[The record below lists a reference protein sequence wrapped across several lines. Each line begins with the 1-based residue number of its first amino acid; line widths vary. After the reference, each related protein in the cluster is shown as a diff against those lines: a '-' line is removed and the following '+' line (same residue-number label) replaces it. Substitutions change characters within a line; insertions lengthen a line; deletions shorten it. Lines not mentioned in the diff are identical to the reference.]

1 MGRGLVEDLGASGQ
15 PAKPPRARGAMN
27 FFAWDPAPG
36 GWHQFPGRHAAVTH
50 LMARSQGVGVI
61 TYPPF
66 MPLWGM

>member
-1 MGRGLVEDLGASGQ
+1 
-15 PAKPPRARGAMN
+15 MN

-50 LMARSQGVGVI
+50 LMARSQGVGII